1 MWWNP
6 YRPKALSPLRSA
18 DALQKRPAIGQAV
31 SRNKSLPPGESLIHP
46 INSAIEP
53 IDLASL
59 FTAEQPLELELGSG
73 DGSFTLKYALA
84 HPGRNIVALERLLGR
99 ITKLDRKGYR
109 AGLKNLRLLRAEAAY
124 VLEHLLPPGTLD
136 AIHVYFPDPWPKK
149 RHHKNRL
156 ISEPFPALARRLLKA
171 EGIVYLRTD
180 SVEYF
185 EQMLE
190 VFDGAVGFEPTET
203 PEQLKNLVTDF
214 EEQFNAQGIPTNY
227 AAYRKV
233 GG

>member
-1 MWWNP
+1 M
-6 YRPKALSPLRSA
+6 
-18 DALQKRPAIGQAV
+18 

-46 INSAIEP
+46 ITSAIEP
-53 IDLASL
+53 IDLAAL

-73 DGSFTLKYALA
+73 DGSFTLQYAQA

-99 ITKLDRKGYR
+99 ITKLDRKGHR
-109 AGLKNLRLLRAEAAY
+109 AELKNLRLLRAEAAY

-156 ISEPFPALARRLLKA
+156 ISEPFPPLSKRLLKA
-171 EGIVYLRTD
+171 GGVVYLRTD
-180 SVEYF
+180 DIDYF

-190 VFDGAVGFEPTET
+190 LFDGAAGFERTET
-203 PEQLKNLVTDF
+203 PRPLKALVTDF
-214 EEQFNAQGIPTNY
+214 EQEFNVQGIPTNH
-227 AAYRKV
+227 AAYRKN